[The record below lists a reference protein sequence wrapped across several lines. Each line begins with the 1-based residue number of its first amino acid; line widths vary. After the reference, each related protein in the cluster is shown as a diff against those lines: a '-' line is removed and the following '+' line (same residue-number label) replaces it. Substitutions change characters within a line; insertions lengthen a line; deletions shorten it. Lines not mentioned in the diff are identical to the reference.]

1 MTNETKNCC
10 FSARFRQNS
19 KVLFSLFGC
28 VLLVL
33 SIVISIVYLSF
44 QRIALN
50 SLAIQDAEFAR
61 QTDALGE
68 LTDSMVQQYGMQI
81 FYDPSVA
88 RLLDDTDISELERV
102 YDLRTLNAF
111 VSSQN
116 FLSSVLVFNRYSNYI
131 YSTDYRMISAP
142 SEEFADK
149 SAVELFNNPDVE
161 TRMKPVFRV
170 AFPGESFEH
179 EYYSFMFFETT
190 YMEEPR
196 GSILMLNVDKSWY
209 IDKLTALYG
218 QENCLLV
225 DENGALL
232 SGADPET
239 ENKLAFFIDDVLS
252 ESTGE
257 ANYIRKR
264 CGGRDLVCL
273 YSKIDSNGWYCLRI
287 LPLEE
292 CLPGLLRLRNGIGAG
307 LSIGFA
313 LLFLGIG
320 ISLVY
325 LYFPFKHIRRALGKS
340 GDEADPSGQID
351 NLLQKS
357 GEYQKARN
365 LRSILENRYV
375 DQKLDLLP
383 PFTLMLL
390 DGGNSQK
397 LRELI
402 NRLCPQALLDRQH
415 GCDVVLLM
423 GNDGL
428 RAGELSGT
436 FVQESGCRCFCGI
449 PRNSLSELSL
459 CYKNLT
465 ELHSQQFWYAGQWIL
480 SEKDCCC
487 TKPLSDKSREQPNH
501 IMASL
506 KARDL
511 DCARALWQELL
522 KEIRGTSY
530 VEQLV
535 VFHKMAELLEAALPE
550 LKPVISNEFMNK
562 LRDIEELNSRFDQAF
577 AAVVRYNQEQRKT
590 RLDGI
595 AAQVAGMIDEEY
607 KDQNLS
613 PASIAD
619 RLNMSSAYLGR
630 LFHESL
636 DISISQY
643 INQTRVKNAA
653 ELLRTTSLPVETVA
667 EKVGFSNAK
676 YFYVVFKNV
685 CGKTPLQY
693 RKSITGQKTE

>member
-1 MTNETKNCC
+1 M
-10 FSARFRQNS
+10 
-19 KVLFSLFGC
+19 
-28 VLLVL
+28 LLVL
-33 SIVISIVYLSF
+33 SAVISIVYLSF
-44 QRIALN
+44 QKIALN
-50 SLAIQDAEFAR
+50 SIAIQDAEFAR
-61 QTDALGE
+61 QTDALGD
-68 LTDSMVQQYGMQI
+68 LTDSMIQQYGMQI

-88 RLLDDTDISELERV
+88 KLLDDTDISDLERV

-116 FLSSVLVFNRYSNYI
+116 FLSSLFVFNRYSNYI
-131 YSTDYRMISAP
+131 YSTDYRMTSAP
-142 SEEFADK
+142 SSEFADQ

-161 TRMKPVFRV
+161 TRMKPIFRV

-218 QENCLLV
+218 QEGCLLV
-225 DENGALL
+225 DENGVLL
-232 SGADPET
+232 SNADQET
-239 ENKLAFFIDDVLS
+239 ENRLSLFIQEVLAENS
-252 ESTGE
+252 GE

-264 CGGRDLVCL
+264 SDGEELVCL

-307 LSIGFA
+307 LSIAFA

-320 ISLVY
+320 VSLVY
-325 LYFPFKHIRRALGKS
+325 LYFPFKHIRHALGKT

-351 NLLQKS
+351 NLLRKS

-365 LRSILENRYV
+365 LRSILENRYI
-375 DQKLDLLP
+375 DQNLDLVP
-383 PFTLMLL
+383 PFTLLLL
-390 DGGNSQK
+390 DGGNLQK

-402 NRLCPQALLDRQH
+402 NQFCPQALLDRQH
-415 GCDVVLLM
+415 SCDVLLLM
-423 GNDGL
+423 ENDAL
-428 RAGELSGT
+428 RAGELCDA
-436 FVQESGCRCFCGI
+436 FVQQSGCRCFCGI
-449 PRNSLSELSL
+449 PRNTLAELSG

-465 ELHSQQFWYAGQWIL
+465 ELRSQQFWYAGQWVL

-487 TKPLSDKSREQPNH
+487 TKALSDKCREQPNH
-501 IMASL
+501 IMAAL

-522 KEIRGTSY
+522 KEIRGTGY

-535 VFHKMAELLEAALPE
+535 VFHKMAELLEGVLPE
-550 LKPVISNEFMNK
+550 LKPVISNDFMNR
-562 LRDIEELNSRFDQAF
+562 LRDIEELNCRFDQAF
-577 AAVVRYNQEQRKT
+577 SAVVKYNQEQRKT

-595 AAQVAGMIDEEY
+595 AAQVAHMIDEEY
-607 KDQNLS
+607 QDQNLS

-636 DISISQY
+636 EISMSQY
-643 INQTRVKNAA
+643 INQTRVKKAE
-653 ELLRTTSLPVETVA
+653 ELLRSTSLPVENIA
-667 EKVGFSNAK
+667 EKVGFSNPK

-693 RKSITGQKTE
+693 RKSMDK